1 MRPWS
6 PRALLWRPAPPAT
19 GSNAPAEGTQ
29 DGVSRRRFDLL
40 AILVAIA
47 LTGLFG
53 RIVHVQMVVAP
64 EFRDIASG
72 NRIRVIETPA
82 PRGRL
87 LDAQGRVLAGTR
99 TSYDV
104 TLDWQG
110 LAELD
115 AEQRRPVLVKA
126 ADELAAAGHPVSVH
140 DLEERFTLARRQALE
155 PVVIIADVGVELW
168 LTLSERALPGIAVV
182 ANPVRTY
189 PNGAVAAHVIGYLG
203 SVVDG
208 DEANRLNRL
217 DPAHAY
223 RAGSEVGRSGLERL
237 LERHLRGIPEI
248 RRVEVDS
255 ANRVVRTV
263 DIAQPARRGHDVH
276 LTIDLDRQRL
286 AEDSLAT
293 ELLRLRAGSMP
304 APAGSMVVIDP
315 RDGSVPALVSWPG
328 FDPGVFVSGLA
339 GDEADRLFA
348 QSDDPFLNRAIAGL
362 YPAAST
368 FKPVTAYTSLQAELR
383 RPDELWN
390 DQGVYELTSCRGS
403 GAGGCRFRNARGAVL
418 GSVDLAS
425 ALARSSDT
433 YFYSLGERLW
443 LDRSRLGD
451 DALQRAADRFGLGIA
466 TGIEL
471 PGESSGRV
479 PTPAARQRDHDQ
491 APEAFPD
498 PRWYTGDNVNLAI
511 GQGELLVTPI
521 QVANLYATLATGGT
535 RHQPRLIDR
544 VVDAVTG
551 EVVLNFGTRTADA
564 APLDPVAVSAIIEG
578 LAGTATAGT
587 AASAFA
593 GFPHEQYP
601 LAVKTGTAEVR
612 GKEDFALVAG
622 FGPLPEPR
630 YAFAVVIEEAG
641 FGGEAAA
648 PVARRFLDG
657 VRLID
662 EQGRQP

>member
-1 MRPWS
+1 MRRWSSRVPVWRS
-6 PRALLWRPAPPAT
+6 PRSAT
-19 GSNAPAEGTQ
+19 GSCPSATGIE
-29 DGVSRRRFDLL
+29 DMVSRRRFDVL
-40 AILVAIA
+40 ALLVAVLMVA
-47 LTGLFG
+47 LFG
-53 RIVHVQMVVAP
+53 RIVHVQLVVAP

-99 TSYDV
+99 ISYDV

-115 AEQRRPVLVKA
+115 GDERRSVLLHA
-126 ADELAAAGHPVSVH
+126 ADELRAGGHPTSV
-140 DLEERFTLARRQALE
+140 DALEERFGLARRQALE
-155 PVVIIADVGVELW
+155 PVVLVADVGVELW
-168 LTLSERALPGIAVV
+168 LTLSERGLPGIDVV

-189 PNGAVAAHVIGYLG
+189 PNGPVAAHVIGYLG

-217 DPAHAY
+217 DPAHTY

-237 LERHLRGIPEI
+237 LERHLRGTPEI
-248 RRVEVDS
+248 RRIEVDS

-263 DIAQPARRGHDVH
+263 EIVQPARPGHDVH

-286 AEDSLAT
+286 AEDALAT
-293 ELLRLRAGSMP
+293 ELQRLRDEAMP
-304 APAGSMVVIDP
+304 APAASMVVIDP

-328 FDPGVFVSGLA
+328 FDPGVFVSGL
-339 GDEADRLFA
+339 GSEEAERLFA
-348 QSDDPFLNRAIAGL
+348 EPDDPFLNRAIGGL

-368 FKPVTAYTSLQAELR
+368 FKPVTAYASLEAGLR
-383 RPDELWN
+383 RAGDLWHDE
-390 DQGVYELTSCRGS
+390 GVYELSSCRGS

-418 GSVDLAS
+418 GPVDLTS
-425 ALARSSDT
+425 AIALSSDT
-433 YFYSLGERLW
+433 YFYALGERLW
-443 LDRSRLGD
+443 LDRARLGD
-451 DALQRAADRFGLGIA
+451 DALQRTANRFGLGSA

-479 PTPAARQRDHDQ
+479 PTPAARQRNHDQ
-491 APEAFPD
+491 APAAFPD
-498 PRWYTGDNVNLAI
+498 PRWYTGDSVNLAI

-521 QVANLYATLATGGT
+521 QLANLYATLAAGGI
-535 RHQPRLIDR
+535 RHQPRLVER
-544 VVDAVTG
+544 VVDTVTG
-551 EVVLNFGTRTADA
+551 DVVLDFATRTAEA
-564 APLDPVAVSAIIEG
+564 GPLDPAAVGAIVDG
-578 LAGTATAGT
+578 LRGAATRGT
-587 AASAFA
+587 AAAAFA
-593 GFPHEQYP
+593 GFPHDRFP

-612 GKEDFALVAG
+612 GKEDFALFAG
-622 FGPLPEPR
+622 FGPVSEPR

-657 VRLID
+657 ALLID